1 VKYMVFGWG
10 KKKLEENEINVIPK
24 EKHILLSDVSD
35 ILEEISSVRTKTI
48 MAEVKTFRNKIDSN
62 RKTLLKITKELAG
75 DTLNTEEIDHHLRR
89 LVDRG
94 KSDVLTII
102 KKECTKNLIEI
113 NSFDDVKAFSETV
126 TKMLKRVGDSL
137 GRHSNVIHIFAK
149 KYAKRLKDDLR
160 VMQSDNKE
168 ISVLVTNHIDLE
180 NKIEKITESIIEY
193 EQFQES
199 LVVLHD
205 RKESTKKN
213 IQKLIEMNKNII
225 DEIETLKNS
234 KEYTAYLKIKEEI
247 NSFLSVRLE
256 IKNQIDSQFANISR
270 PMNKYI
276 YISSLDKLQKK
287 LLENLINN
295 PIDVLTDENK
305 DGIIQILEAVIKNV
319 KSESISVKNIEKSLN
334 QLNQTIS
341 LVDEFIDKIN
351 KCSQSKIDAENRL
364 SVFNYANLEKKE
376 LDLSKNKNNT
386 SDIESKLESFD
397 LETDSITESMS
408 ESIKLIESTLNQIS
422 AVHYVIALE

>member
-1 VKYMVFGWG
+1 MVFGWG
-10 KKKLEENEINVIPK
+10 KKKLDENEINVVPK
-24 EKHILLSDVSD
+24 EKHILLSDISN

-62 RKTLLKITKELAG
+62 RKTLLRITKELDG

-94 KSDVLTII
+94 KSDVLSII

-137 GRHSNVIHIFAK
+137 GRQSNVIHIFAK

-180 NKIEKITESIIEY
+180 NEVEKITENIIEY

-199 LVVLHD
+199 LVALD
-205 RKESTKKN
+205 GRKDNAEKN
-213 IQKLIEMNKNII
+213 IQNLIEMKNNII

-247 NSFLSVRLE
+247 NSFLSVKLE

-276 YISSLDKLQKK
+276 YISALDKLQKK

-305 DGIIQILEAVIKNV
+305 DEIIQILEAVIKNV

-351 KCSQSKIDAENRL
+351 KCGQSKIDAENRL

-386 SDIESKLESFD
+386 SDTESELESFD

-408 ESIKLIESTLNQIS
+408 KSIKLIESTLNQIS
-422 AVHYVIALE
+422 AVHYVIELE

>member
-1 VKYMVFGWG
+1 MVFGWG
-10 KKKLEENEINVIPK
+10 KKKLDENEINVVPK
-24 EKHILLSDVSD
+24 EKHILLSDISN

-62 RKTLLKITKELAG
+62 RKTLLKITKELDG

-94 KSDVLTII
+94 KSDVLSII

-180 NKIEKITESIIEY
+180 NKVEKITESIIEY
-193 EQFQES
+193 EQFQKS
-199 LVVLHD
+199 LSTLYV
-205 RKESTKKN
+205 RKDNAEKN

-351 KCSQSKIDAENRL
+351 NCSQSKIDAENRL
-364 SVFNYANLEKKE
+364 SVFNYGDLEKKE

-386 SDIESKLESFD
+386 SDTESELESFD

-408 ESIKLIESTLNQIS
+408 ESIKLIELTLNQIS

>member
-1 VKYMVFGWG
+1 MVFGWG
-10 KKKLEENEINVIPK
+10 KKKLDENEINVVPK
-24 EKHILLSDVSD
+24 EKHILLSDVSN

-62 RKTLLKITKELAG
+62 RKTLLKITKELDG
-75 DTLNTEEIDHHLRR
+75 DTLNTEAIDHHLRR

-94 KSDVLTII
+94 KSDVLSII

-137 GRHSNVIHIFAK
+137 GRQSNVIHIFAK

-168 ISVLVTNHIDLE
+168 ISALVTNHIDLE
-180 NKIEKITESIIEY
+180 NEVEKITENIIEY

-199 LVVLHD
+199 LVALD
-205 RKESTKKN
+205 GSKDNAEKN
-213 IQKLIEMNKNII
+213 IQNLIEMKNNII

-247 NSFLSVRLE
+247 NSFLSVKLE

-276 YISSLDKLQKK
+276 YISALDKLQKK

-305 DGIIQILEAVIKNV
+305 DEIIQILEAVIKNV

-351 KCSQSKIDAENRL
+351 KCGQSKIDAENRL

-386 SDIESKLESFD
+386 SDTESELESFD

-422 AVHYVIALE
+422 AVHYVIELE

>member
-1 VKYMVFGWG
+1 MVFGWG
-10 KKKLEENEINVIPK
+10 KKKLEENEINVISK

-62 RKTLLKITKELAG
+62 RKTLLKITKELDG

-94 KSDVLTII
+94 KSDVLSII
-102 KKECTKNLIEI
+102 KKECIKNLIEI

-137 GRHSNVIHIFAK
+137 GRQSNVIHIFAK

-180 NKIEKITESIIEY
+180 NKVEKITENIIEY

-199 LVVLHD
+199 LVALDV
-205 RKESTKKN
+205 RKDNAEKN
-213 IQKLIEMNKNII
+213 IQKLTEMNKNII

-247 NSFLSVRLE
+247 NSFPSVRLE

-276 YISSLDKLQKK
+276 YISSLDKPQKK

-305 DGIIQILEAVIKNV
+305 DEIIQILEAVIKNV

-341 LVDEFIDKIN
+341 LVGTFIDKIN

-364 SVFNYANLEKKE
+364 SIFNYANLEKLE
-376 LDLSKNKNNT
+376 LDLSKSKNNKNDT
-386 SDIESKLESFD
+386 ESELESIE
-397 LETDSITESMS
+397 LERDSITESMS
-408 ESIKLIESTLNQIS
+408 KSIKLIELTLNQIS
-422 AVHYVIALE
+422 AIHYVIELE

>member
-1 VKYMVFGWG
+1 MVFGWG
-10 KKKLEENEINVIPK
+10 KKKLDENEINVVPK
-24 EKHILLSDVSD
+24 EKHILLSDVSN

-94 KSDVLTII
+94 KSDVLSII

-168 ISVLVTNHIDLE
+168 ITVLVTNHIDLE
-180 NKIEKITESIIEY
+180 NEVEKITENIIEY

-199 LVVLHD
+199 LVALD
-205 RKESTKKN
+205 GRKDNAEKN
-213 IQKLIEMNKNII
+213 IQNLREMKNNII

-247 NSFLSVRLE
+247 NSFLSVKLE

-276 YISSLDKLQKK
+276 YISALDKLQKK

-295 PIDVLTDENK
+295 PIGVLTDENK
-305 DGIIQILEAVIKNV
+305 DEIIQILEAVIKNV

-351 KCSQSKIDAENRL
+351 KCGQSKIDAENRL
-364 SVFNYANLEKKE
+364 SVFNYANLEKLE
-376 LDLSKNKNNT
+376 LDLSKNKNNKN
-386 SDIESKLESFD
+386 DAESELESLD
-397 LETDSITESMS
+397 LERDSITESMS
-408 ESIKLIESTLNQIS
+408 ESIKSIQSTLNHIS
-422 AVHYVIALE
+422 AVHYNIELE

>member
-1 VKYMVFGWG
+1 MVFGWG
-10 KKKLEENEINVIPK
+10 KKKLDENEINVVPK

-35 ILEEISSVRTKTI
+35 ILEEIHSVRTRTI
-48 MAEVKTFRNKIDSN
+48 MAEVKTFRNKINSN
-62 RKTLLKITKELAG
+62 CETLLKITKELDA

-94 KSDVLTII
+94 KSDVLSII

-113 NSFDDVKAFSETV
+113 NSFDDVKALSETV

-137 GRHSNVIHIFAK
+137 GRQSNVIHIFAK

-168 ISVLVTNHIDLE
+168 ITDLVSNHIDLE
-180 NKIEKITESIIEY
+180 NEIEKITEGIIEY
-193 EQFQES
+193 HQYDES
-199 LVVLHD
+199 LVTLD
-205 RKESTKKN
+205 NRKENAKKN
-213 IQKLIEMNKNII
+213 VQKSVETNKNII
-225 DEIETLKNS
+225 DEIEKLKTS
-234 KEYTAYLKIKEEI
+234 EEYKAYLKIKEEI
-247 NSFLSVRLE
+247 NSFDSVRFE

-276 YISSLDKLQKK
+276 YISSLDKPQKK

-295 PIDVLTDENK
+295 PIEVLTDENK
-305 DGIIQILEAVIKNV
+305 DDIIQILNAVVKNV

-341 LVDEFIDKIN
+341 LIDEFIDKIN
-351 KCSQSKIDAENRL
+351 KCSQSKIDAEDKL
-364 SVFNYANLEKKE
+364 SIFNYADLEKME
-376 LDLSKNKNNT
+376 LDLNKNQNNK
-386 SDIESKLESFD
+386 SDTESELESLDLESK
-397 LETDSITESMS
+397 SITVSMS
-408 ESIKLIESTLNQIS
+408 ESIKSIQYSLNQIS
-422 AVHYVIALE
+422 AVNYIIELE

>member
-1 VKYMVFGWG
+1 MVFGWG
-10 KKKLEENEINVIPK
+10 KKKLEENEINVISK

-62 RKTLLKITKELAG
+62 RKTLLKITKELDA
-75 DTLNTEEIDHHLRR
+75 DPLNTEEIDHHLRR

-94 KSDVLTII
+94 KSDVLSII

-113 NSFDDVKAFSETV
+113 NSFDDVKVLSETV

-137 GRHSNVIHIFAK
+137 GRHTNVIHIFAK

-180 NKIEKITESIIEY
+180 NKVEKVTENIIEY

-205 RKESTKKN
+205 RKENTQKN

-276 YISSLDKLQKK
+276 YISSLDKSQKK

-364 SVFNYANLEKKE
+364 SIFNYANLEKLE
-376 LDLSKNKNNT
+376 LDLSKSKNNKNDT
-386 SDIESKLESFD
+386 ESELESID
-397 LETDSITESMS
+397 LETDSIAESMS
-408 ESIKLIESTLNQIS
+408 ESIKSIQSTLNQIS
-422 AVHYVIALE
+422 AIHYVIALE

>member
-1 VKYMVFGWG
+1 MVFGWG
-10 KKKLEENEINVIPK
+10 KKKLDENEINVRPK
-24 EKHILLSDVSD
+24 EKHIQLSDVSN

-62 RKTLLKITKELAG
+62 RKTLLKITKELDG
-75 DTLNTEEIDHHLRR
+75 DTLKTEEIDHHLRR

-94 KSDVLTII
+94 KSDVLSII

-137 GRHSNVIHIFAK
+137 GRQSNVIHIFAK

-199 LVVLHD
+199 LVILHN
-205 RKESTKKN
+205 RKENTKKN

-247 NSFLSVRLE
+247 NSFLSVKLE

-276 YISSLDKLQKK
+276 YISALDKLQKK

-305 DGIIQILEAVIKNV
+305 DEIIQILEAVIKNV

-341 LVDEFIDKIN
+341 LVSIFIDKIN

-364 SVFNYANLEKKE
+364 SIFNYANLEKLE
-376 LDLSKNKNNT
+376 LDLSKNKNNKNDT
-386 SDIESKLESFD
+386 ESELESID
-397 LETDSITESMS
+397 LERDSIAESMS
-408 ESIKLIESTLNQIS
+408 ESIKSIQSTLNQIS

>member
-1 VKYMVFGWG
+1 MVFGWG
-10 KKKLEENEINVIPK
+10 KKKLEENEINVISK

-62 RKTLLKITKELAG
+62 RKTLLKITKELDA
-75 DTLNTEEIDHHLRR
+75 DPLNTEEIDHHLRR

-94 KSDVLTII
+94 KSDVLSII

-113 NSFDDVKAFSETV
+113 NSFDDVKVFSETV

-137 GRHSNVIHIFAK
+137 GRHTNVIHIFAK

-180 NKIEKITESIIEY
+180 NKVEKVTENIIEY

-205 RKESTKKN
+205 RKENTQKN

-247 NSFLSVRLE
+247 NSFHSIRLE

-364 SVFNYANLEKKE
+364 SIFNYANLEKLE
-376 LDLSKNKNNT
+376 LDLSKSKNNKNDT
-386 SDIESKLESFD
+386 ESELESFD
-397 LETDSITESMS
+397 LETDSIAESMS
-408 ESIKLIESTLNQIS
+408 ESIKSIQSTLNHIS
-422 AVHYVIALE
+422 AIHYVIALE

>member
-1 VKYMVFGWG
+1 MVFGWG
-10 KKKLEENEINVIPK
+10 KKKLDENEINVVPK
-24 EKHILLSDVSD
+24 EKHILLSDISN

-62 RKTLLKITKELAG
+62 RKTLLKITKELDG

-94 KSDVLTII
+94 KSDVLSII

-180 NKIEKITESIIEY
+180 NKIEKITESVIEY

-199 LVVLHD
+199 LSTLDV
-205 RKESTKKN
+205 RKDNAEKN
-213 IQKLIEMNKNII
+213 IQKFIEMNKNII

-276 YISSLDKLQKK
+276 YISSLDKSQKK

-351 KCSQSKIDAENRL
+351 NCSQSKIDAENRL
-364 SVFNYANLEKKE
+364 SVFNYVNLEKKE

-386 SDIESKLESFD
+386 SETESELESF
-397 LETDSITESMS
+397 EFETGSITDSMS
-408 ESIKLIESTLNQIS
+408 KSIKSIESILNQIS

>member
-1 VKYMVFGWG
+1 MVFGWG

-62 RKTLLKITKELAG
+62 RKTLLKITKELDG

-94 KSDVLTII
+94 KSDVLSII
-102 KKECTKNLIEI
+102 KKECIKNLIEI

-137 GRHSNVIHIFAK
+137 GRQSNVIHIFAK

-180 NKIEKITESIIEY
+180 NKVEKITENIIEY

-199 LVVLHD
+199 LVALDV
-205 RKESTKKN
+205 RKDNAEKN
-213 IQKLIEMNKNII
+213 IQKLTEMNKNII

-247 NSFLSVRLE
+247 NSFPSVRLE

-276 YISSLDKLQKK
+276 YISSLDKPQKK

-305 DGIIQILEAVIKNV
+305 DEIIQILEAVIKNV

-341 LVDEFIDKIN
+341 LVGTFIDKIN

-364 SVFNYANLEKKE
+364 SIFNYANLEKLE
-376 LDLSKNKNNT
+376 LDLSKSKNNKNDT
-386 SDIESKLESFD
+386 ESELESIE
-397 LETDSITESMS
+397 LERDSITESMS
-408 ESIKLIESTLNQIS
+408 ESIKLIELTLNQIS
-422 AVHYVIALE
+422 AIHYVIELE

>member
-1 VKYMVFGWG
+1 MVFGWG

-62 RKTLLKITKELAG
+62 RKTLLKITKELDG

-94 KSDVLTII
+94 KSDVLSII
-102 KKECTKNLIEI
+102 KKECIKNLIEI

-137 GRHSNVIHIFAK
+137 GRQSNVIHIFAK

-180 NKIEKITESIIEY
+180 NKVEKITENIIEY

-199 LVVLHD
+199 LVALDV
-205 RKESTKKN
+205 RKDNAEKN
-213 IQKLIEMNKNII
+213 IQKLTEMNKNII

-247 NSFLSVRLE
+247 NSFPSVRLE

-276 YISSLDKLQKK
+276 YISALDKLQKK

-305 DGIIQILEAVIKNV
+305 DEIIQILEAVIKNV

-341 LVDEFIDKIN
+341 LVGTFIDKIN

-364 SVFNYANLEKKE
+364 SIFNYANLEKLE
-376 LDLSKNKNNT
+376 LDLSKSKNNKNDT
-386 SDIESKLESFD
+386 ESELESIE
-397 LETDSITESMS
+397 LERDSITESMS
-408 ESIKLIESTLNQIS
+408 ESIKSIQSTLNQIS
-422 AVHYVIALE
+422 AIHYVIELE

>member
-1 VKYMVFGWG
+1 MVFGWG
-10 KKKLEENEINVIPK
+10 KKKLDENEINVVPK
-24 EKHILLSDVSD
+24 EKHIILSDVSN

-62 RKTLLKITKELAG
+62 RKTLLKITKELDG
-75 DTLNTEEIDHHLRR
+75 DTLNTEAIDHHLRR

-94 KSDVLTII
+94 KSDVLSII

-180 NKIEKITESIIEY
+180 NEVEKITENIIEY

-199 LVVLHD
+199 LVALD
-205 RKESTKKN
+205 GRKDNAEKN
-213 IQKLIEMNKNII
+213 IQNLIEMKNNII

-247 NSFLSVRLE
+247 NSFLSVKLE

-276 YISSLDKLQKK
+276 YISALDKLQKK

-305 DGIIQILEAVIKNV
+305 DEIIQILEAVIKNV

-351 KCSQSKIDAENRL
+351 KCGQSKIDAENRL

-386 SDIESKLESFD
+386 SDTESELESFD

-422 AVHYVIALE
+422 AVHYVIELE

>member
-1 VKYMVFGWG
+1 MVFGWG

-62 RKTLLKITKELAG
+62 RKTLLKITKELDG

-94 KSDVLTII
+94 KSDVLSII

-180 NKIEKITESIIEY
+180 NKVEKITENIIEY

-199 LVVLHD
+199 LVALDV
-205 RKESTKKN
+205 RKDNAEKN
-213 IQKLIEMNKNII
+213 IQKLTEMNKNII

-247 NSFLSVRLE
+247 NSFPSVRLE

-276 YISSLDKLQKK
+276 YISALDKFQKK

-305 DGIIQILEAVIKNV
+305 DEIIQILEAVIKNV

-351 KCSQSKIDAENRL
+351 KCGQSKIDAENRL

-386 SDIESKLESFD
+386 SDIESELESFD
-397 LETDSITESMS
+397 LERDSIDESMS
-408 ESIKLIESTLNQIS
+408 ESIKSIQSTLNHIS
-422 AVHYVIALE
+422 AVHYNIELE

>member
-1 VKYMVFGWG
+1 MVFGWG
-10 KKKLEENEINVIPK
+10 KKKLDENEINVVPK
-24 EKHILLSDVSD
+24 EKHILLSDISN

-62 RKTLLKITKELAG
+62 RKTLLKITKELDG

-94 KSDVLTII
+94 KSDVLSII

-168 ISVLVTNHIDLE
+168 ISALVTNHIDLE
-180 NKIEKITESIIEY
+180 NEIEKITENIIEY

-199 LVVLHD
+199 LVALD
-205 RKESTKKN
+205 GRKDNAEKN
-213 IQKLIEMNKNII
+213 IQNLIEMKNNII

-351 KCSQSKIDAENRL
+351 KCGQSKIDAENRL

-386 SDIESKLESFD
+386 SETESELESF
-397 LETDSITESMS
+397 EFETGSITDSMS
-408 ESIKLIESTLNQIS
+408 KSIKSIESILNQIS

>member
-1 VKYMVFGWG
+1 MVFGWG
-10 KKKLEENEINVIPK
+10 KKKLDENEINVVPK
-24 EKHILLSDVSD
+24 EKHIILSDVSN

-62 RKTLLKITKELAG
+62 RKTLLKITKELDG

-94 KSDVLTII
+94 KSDVLSII
-102 KKECTKNLIEI
+102 KKECIKNLIEI

-137 GRHSNVIHIFAK
+137 GRQSNVIHIFAK

-180 NKIEKITESIIEY
+180 NEVEKITENIIEY

-199 LVVLHD
+199 LVALD
-205 RKESTKKN
+205 GRKDNAEKN
-213 IQKLIEMNKNII
+213 IQNLIEMKNNII

-247 NSFLSVRLE
+247 NSFLSVKLE

-276 YISSLDKLQKK
+276 YISALDKLQKK

-305 DGIIQILEAVIKNV
+305 DEIIQILEAVIKNV

-351 KCSQSKIDAENRL
+351 KCGQSKIDAENRL
-364 SVFNYANLEKKE
+364 SVFNYTNLEKKE

-386 SDIESKLESFD
+386 SDTESELESFD

-422 AVHYVIALE
+422 AVHYVIELE

>member
-1 VKYMVFGWG
+1 MVFGWG

-24 EKHILLSDVSD
+24 EKHILLSDVSN

-62 RKTLLKITKELAG
+62 RKTLLKITKELDG

-94 KSDVLTII
+94 KSDVLSII
-102 KKECTKNLIEI
+102 KKECIKNLMEI

-137 GRHSNVIHIFAK
+137 GRQSNVIHIFAK

-180 NKIEKITESIIEY
+180 NKVEKITENIIEY

-199 LVVLHD
+199 LVALD
-205 RKESTKKN
+205 GRKDNAEKN
-213 IQKLIEMNKNII
+213 IQNLIEMKNNII

-247 NSFLSVRLE
+247 NSFPSVRLE

-276 YISSLDKLQKK
+276 YISALDKLQKK

-305 DGIIQILEAVIKNV
+305 DEIIQILEAVIKNV

-364 SVFNYANLEKKE
+364 SVFNYANLEKLE
-376 LDLSKNKNNT
+376 LDLSKSKNNKNDT
-386 SDIESKLESFD
+386 ESELESIE
-397 LETDSITESMS
+397 LERDSITESMS
-408 ESIKLIESTLNQIS
+408 KSIKLIELTLNQIS
-422 AVHYVIALE
+422 AIHYVIELE

>member
-1 VKYMVFGWG
+1 MVFGWG

-35 ILEEISSVRTKTI
+35 ILEGISSVRTKTI

-94 KSDVLTII
+94 KSDVLSII

-247 NSFLSVRLE
+247 NSFHSIRLE

-351 KCSQSKIDAENRL
+351 KCGQSKIDAENRL

-386 SDIESKLESFD
+386 SDTESELESFD

-408 ESIKLIESTLNQIS
+408 KSIKLIESTLNQIS
-422 AVHYVIALE
+422 AVHYVIELE

>member
-1 VKYMVFGWG
+1 MVFGWG
-10 KKKLEENEINVIPK
+10 KKKLDENEINVGPK
-24 EKHILLSDVSD
+24 EKHIQLSDVSN

-94 KSDVLTII
+94 KSDVLSII

-168 ISVLVTNHIDLE
+168 ISALVTNHIDLE
-180 NKIEKITESIIEY
+180 NEVEKITENIIEY

-199 LVVLHD
+199 LVALD
-205 RKESTKKN
+205 GRKDNAEKN
-213 IQKLIEMNKNII
+213 IQNLIEMKNNII

-247 NSFLSVRLE
+247 NSFLSVKLE

-276 YISSLDKLQKK
+276 YISALDKLQKK

-305 DGIIQILEAVIKNV
+305 DEIIQILEAVIKNV

-351 KCSQSKIDAENRL
+351 KCGQSKIDAENRL
-364 SVFNYANLEKKE
+364 SVFNYTNLEKKE

-386 SDIESKLESFD
+386 SDTESELESFD

-408 ESIKLIESTLNQIS
+408 KSIKLIESTLNQIS
-422 AVHYVIALE
+422 AVHYVIELE

>member
-1 VKYMVFGWG
+1 MVFGWG
-10 KKKLEENEINVIPK
+10 KKKLDENEINVVPK
-24 EKHILLSDVSD
+24 EKHILLSDISN
-35 ILEEISSVRTKTI
+35 ILEEISSVRAKTI

-62 RKTLLKITKELAG
+62 RKTLLKITKELDG

-94 KSDVLTII
+94 KSDVLSII

-180 NKIEKITESIIEY
+180 NKVEKITESIIEY
-193 EQFQES
+193 EQFQKS
-199 LVVLHD
+199 LSTLYV
-205 RKESTKKN
+205 RKDNAEKN

-287 LLENLINN
+287 LLEDLINN

-351 KCSQSKIDAENRL
+351 NCSQSKIDAENRL
-364 SVFNYANLEKKE
+364 SVFNYGDLEKKE
-376 LDLSKNKNNT
+376 LNLSKNKNNT
-386 SDIESKLESFD
+386 SDAESELESFD

-408 ESIKLIESTLNQIS
+408 ESIKLIELTLNQIS

>member
-1 VKYMVFGWG
+1 MVFGWG
-10 KKKLEENEINVIPK
+10 KKKLDENEINVVPK
-24 EKHILLSDVSD
+24 EKHILLSDISN

-62 RKTLLKITKELAG
+62 RKTLLKITKELDG

-94 KSDVLTII
+94 KSDVLSII

-180 NKIEKITESIIEY
+180 NKIEKITESVIEY

-199 LVVLHD
+199 LSTLDV
-205 RKESTKKN
+205 RKDNAEKN

-276 YISSLDKLQKK
+276 YISSLDKSQKK

-295 PIDVLTDENK
+295 PIDVLTYENK

-351 KCSQSKIDAENRL
+351 NCSQSKIDAENRL

-386 SDIESKLESFD
+386 SETESELESF
-397 LETDSITESMS
+397 EFETGSITDSMS
-408 ESIKLIESTLNQIS
+408 KSIKSIESILNQIS

>member
-1 VKYMVFGWG
+1 MVFGWG

-35 ILEEISSVRTKTI
+35 ILEGISSVRTKTI

-102 KKECTKNLIEI
+102 KKECTKNLMEI

-247 NSFLSVRLE
+247 NSFHSIRLE

-270 PMNKYI
+270 PMNKYV

-305 DGIIQILEAVIKNV
+305 DGIIQILVAVIKNV

-341 LVDEFIDKIN
+341 SVDEFIDKIN
-351 KCSQSKIDAENRL
+351 KCSQSKIDAKNRL

-386 SDIESKLESFD
+386 SDTESELESFD
-397 LETDSITESMS
+397 LEVDSITESMS

-422 AVHYVIALE
+422 AIHYVIELE

>member
-1 VKYMVFGWG
+1 MVFGWG
-10 KKKLEENEINVIPK
+10 KKKLDENEINVVPK
-24 EKHILLSDVSD
+24 EKHILLSDISN

-62 RKTLLKITKELAG
+62 RKTLLKITKELDR

-180 NKIEKITESIIEY
+180 NKVEKITENIIEY

-205 RKESTKKN
+205 RKENTQKN

-256 IKNQIDSQFANISR
+256 IKNKIDSQFANISR

-305 DGIIQILEAVIKNV
+305 DGIIQILGAVIKNV

-364 SVFNYANLEKKE
+364 SVFNYANLEKLE
-376 LDLSKNKNNT
+376 LDLSKSKNNKNDT
-386 SDIESKLESFD
+386 ESELESID
-397 LETDSITESMS
+397 LETDSIAESMS
-408 ESIKLIESTLNQIS
+408 ESIKSIQSTLNHIS
-422 AVHYVIALE
+422 AIHYVIELE

>member
-1 VKYMVFGWG
+1 MVFGWG
-10 KKKLEENEINVIPK
+10 KKKLDENEINVGPK
-24 EKHILLSDVSD
+24 EKHIQLSDVSN

-62 RKTLLKITKELAG
+62 RKTLLRITKELDG

-94 KSDVLTII
+94 KSDVLSII

-168 ISVLVTNHIDLE
+168 ISALVTNHIDLE
-180 NKIEKITESIIEY
+180 NEVEKITENIIEY

-199 LVVLHD
+199 LVALD
-205 RKESTKKN
+205 GRKDNAEKN
-213 IQKLIEMNKNII
+213 IQNLIEMKNNII

-247 NSFLSVRLE
+247 NSFLSVKLE

-276 YISSLDKLQKK
+276 YISALDKLQKK

-305 DGIIQILEAVIKNV
+305 DEIIQILEAVIKNV

-351 KCSQSKIDAENRL
+351 KCGQSKIDAENRL

-386 SDIESKLESFD
+386 SDTESELESFD

-422 AVHYVIALE
+422 AVHYVIELE

>member
-1 VKYMVFGWG
+1 MVFGWG
-10 KKKLEENEINVIPK
+10 KKKLDENEINIVHK

-62 RKTLLKITKELAG
+62 RKTLLKITKELDG

-94 KSDVLTII
+94 KSDVLSII

-137 GRHSNVIHIFAK
+137 GRQSNVIHIFAK

-168 ISVLVTNHIDLE
+168 ISALVTNHIDLE
-180 NKIEKITESIIEY
+180 NEVEKITENIIEY
-193 EQFQES
+193 EHLQES
-199 LVVLHD
+199 LVVLD
-205 RKESTKKN
+205 GRKDNAEKN
-213 IQKLIEMNKNII
+213 IQNLIEMKNNII
-225 DEIETLKNS
+225 DEIEILKNS

-247 NSFLSVRLE
+247 NSLLSEKLE

-276 YISSLDKLQKK
+276 YISSLDKPQKK

-305 DGIIQILEAVIKNV
+305 DEIIQILEAVIKNV

-351 KCSQSKIDAENRL
+351 KCGQSKIDAENRL

-386 SDIESKLESFD
+386 SDTESELESFD

-422 AVHYVIALE
+422 AVHYVIELE

>member
-1 VKYMVFGWG
+1 MVFGWG

-62 RKTLLKITKELAG
+62 RKTLLKITKELDG

-94 KSDVLTII
+94 KSDVLSII

-113 NSFDDVKAFSETV
+113 NSFDDVKVFSETV

-137 GRHSNVIHIFAK
+137 GRHTNVIHIFAK

-180 NKIEKITESIIEY
+180 NKVEKITENIIEY

-205 RKESTKKN
+205 RKENTQKN

-276 YISSLDKLQKK
+276 YISSLDKSQKK

-364 SVFNYANLEKKE
+364 SIFNYANLEKLE
-376 LDLSKNKNNT
+376 LDLSKSKNNKNDT
-386 SDIESKLESFD
+386 ESELESID
-397 LETDSITESMS
+397 LETDSIAESMS
-408 ESIKLIESTLNQIS
+408 ESIKLIESILNQIS
-422 AVHYVIALE
+422 AIHYVIALE

>member
-1 VKYMVFGWG
+1 MVFGWG
-10 KKKLEENEINVIPK
+10 KKKLDENEINVVPK
-24 EKHILLSDVSD
+24 EKHILLSDISN

-62 RKTLLKITKELAG
+62 RKTLLKITKELDG

-94 KSDVLTII
+94 KSDVLSII

-180 NKIEKITESIIEY
+180 NKIEKITESVIEY

-199 LVVLHD
+199 LSTLDV
-205 RKESTKKN
+205 RKDNAEKN

-351 KCSQSKIDAENRL
+351 NCSQSKIDAENRL

-386 SDIESKLESFD
+386 SDTESELESFD
-397 LETDSITESMS
+397 LEADSITDSMS
-408 ESIKLIESTLNQIS
+408 KSIKLIELTLNQIS

>member
-1 VKYMVFGWG
+1 MVFGWG
-10 KKKLEENEINVIPK
+10 KKKLDENEINVVPK
-24 EKHILLSDVSD
+24 EKHILLSDISN

-62 RKTLLKITKELAG
+62 RKTLLKITKELDR

-180 NKIEKITESIIEY
+180 NKVKKITENIIEY

-199 LVVLHD
+199 LVILHN
-205 RKESTKKN
+205 RKENTKKN

-247 NSFLSVRLE
+247 NSFHSIRLE

-305 DGIIQILEAVIKNV
+305 DGIIQILEAVVKNV

-334 QLNQTIS
+334 QLSQTIS

-351 KCSQSKIDAENRL
+351 KCGQSKIDAENRL

-376 LDLSKNKNNT
+376 LDLTKNKNNT
-386 SDIESKLESFD
+386 SDMESELKSFD
-397 LETDSITESMS
+397 LETDSTTESMS
-408 ESIKLIESTLNQIS
+408 ESIKLIELTLNQIS
-422 AVHYVIALE
+422 AIHYVIALE

>member
-1 VKYMVFGWG
+1 MVFGWG

-35 ILEEISSVRTKTI
+35 ILEGISSVRTKTI

-62 RKTLLKITKELAG
+62 RKTLLKITKELDG

-94 KSDVLTII
+94 KSDVLSII
-102 KKECTKNLIEI
+102 KKECIKNLIEI
-113 NSFDDVKAFSETV
+113 NSFDDVKAFSEIV

-137 GRHSNVIHIFAK
+137 GRQSNVIHIFAK

-180 NKIEKITESIIEY
+180 NKVEKITENIIEY

-205 RKESTKKN
+205 RKENTQKN
-213 IQKLIEMNKNII
+213 IQKLTEMNKNII

-247 NSFLSVRLE
+247 NSFPSVRLE

-276 YISSLDKLQKK
+276 YISSLDKPQKK

-305 DGIIQILEAVIKNV
+305 DEIIQILEAVIKNV

-341 LVDEFIDKIN
+341 LVGTFIDKIN

-364 SVFNYANLEKKE
+364 SIFNYANLEKLE
-376 LDLSKNKNNT
+376 LDLSKSKNNKNDT
-386 SDIESKLESFD
+386 ESELESIE
-397 LETDSITESMS
+397 LERDSITESMS
-408 ESIKLIESTLNQIS
+408 ESIKLIESALNQIS
-422 AVHYVIALE
+422 AIHYVIELE

>member
-1 VKYMVFGWG
+1 MVFGWG
-10 KKKLEENEINVIPK
+10 KKKLDENEINVVPK
-24 EKHILLSDVSD
+24 EKHILLSDISN

-62 RKTLLKITKELAG
+62 RKTLLKITKELDG

-94 KSDVLTII
+94 KSDVLSII

-180 NKIEKITESIIEY
+180 NKVEKITESIIEY
-193 EQFQES
+193 EQFQKS
-199 LVVLHD
+199 LSTLYV
-205 RKESTKKN
+205 RKDNAEKN

-351 KCSQSKIDAENRL
+351 NCSQSKIDAENRL
-364 SVFNYANLEKKE
+364 SVFNYGDLEKKE
-376 LDLSKNKNNT
+376 LDLSKNKNNM
-386 SDIESKLESFD
+386 SNMKSELESFD

-408 ESIKLIESTLNQIS
+408 ESIKLIELTLNQIS

>member
-1 VKYMVFGWG
+1 MVFGWG
-10 KKKLEENEINVIPK
+10 KKKLDENEINVVPK
-24 EKHILLSDVSD
+24 EKHIILSDVSN

-62 RKTLLKITKELAG
+62 RKTLLKITKELDG
-75 DTLNTEEIDHHLRR
+75 DTLNTEAIDHHLRR

-94 KSDVLTII
+94 KSDVLSII

-180 NKIEKITESIIEY
+180 NEVEKITENIIEY

-199 LVVLHD
+199 LVALD
-205 RKESTKKN
+205 GRKDNAEKN
-213 IQKLIEMNKNII
+213 IQNLIEMKNNII

-247 NSFLSVRLE
+247 NSFLSVKLE

-276 YISSLDKLQKK
+276 YISALDKLQKK

-305 DGIIQILEAVIKNV
+305 DEIIQILEAVIKNV

-351 KCSQSKIDAENRL
+351 KCGQSKIDAENRL

-386 SDIESKLESFD
+386 SDIESELESFD
-397 LETDSITESMS
+397 LERDSIDESMS
-408 ESIKLIESTLNQIS
+408 ESIKSIQSTLNHIS
-422 AVHYVIALE
+422 AVHYNIELE

>member
-1 VKYMVFGWG
+1 MVFGWG
-10 KKKLEENEINVIPK
+10 KKKLDENEINVVPK
-24 EKHILLSDVSD
+24 EKHILLSDVSN

-62 RKTLLKITKELAG
+62 RKTLLKITKELDG
-75 DTLNTEEIDHHLRR
+75 DTLNTEAIDHHLRR

-94 KSDVLTII
+94 KSDVLSII

-137 GRHSNVIHIFAK
+137 GRQSNVIHIFAK

-180 NKIEKITESIIEY
+180 NKVEKITENIIEY

-199 LVVLHD
+199 LVALDV
-205 RKESTKKN
+205 RKDNAEKN
-213 IQKLIEMNKNII
+213 IQKLTEMNKNII

-247 NSFLSVRLE
+247 NSFPSVRLE

-276 YISSLDKLQKK
+276 YISSLDKPQKK

-305 DGIIQILEAVIKNV
+305 DEIIQILEAVIKNV

-386 SDIESKLESFD
+386 SDTESELESFD

-422 AVHYVIALE
+422 AVHYVIELE

>member
-1 VKYMVFGWG
+1 MVFGWG
-10 KKKLEENEINVIPK
+10 KKKLEENEINVISK

-62 RKTLLKITKELAG
+62 RKTLLKITKELDA
-75 DTLNTEEIDHHLRR
+75 DPLNTEEIDHHLRR

-113 NSFDDVKAFSETV
+113 NSFDDVKVFNETV

-180 NKIEKITESIIEY
+180 NKVEKITENIIEY

-205 RKESTKKN
+205 RKENTQKN

-364 SVFNYANLEKKE
+364 SIFNYANLEKLE
-376 LDLSKNKNNT
+376 LDLSKSKNNKNDT
-386 SDIESKLESFD
+386 ESELESFD
-397 LETDSITESMS
+397 LETDSIAESMS
-408 ESIKLIESTLNQIS
+408 ESIKSIQSTLNHIS
-422 AVHYVIALE
+422 AIHYVIALE

>member
-1 VKYMVFGWG
+1 MVFGWG
-10 KKKLEENEINVIPK
+10 KKKLDENEINVVPK
-24 EKHILLSDVSD
+24 EKHILLSDISN

-62 RKTLLKITKELAG
+62 RKTLLKITKELDG

-94 KSDVLTII
+94 KSDVLSII

-180 NKIEKITESIIEY
+180 NKVEKITESIIEY
-193 EQFQES
+193 EQFQKS
-199 LVVLHD
+199 LSTLYV
-205 RKESTKKN
+205 RKDNAEKN

-351 KCSQSKIDAENRL
+351 NCSQSKIDAENRL
-364 SVFNYANLEKKE
+364 SVFNYGDLEKKE
-376 LDLSKNKNNT
+376 LNLSKNKNNT
-386 SDIESKLESFD
+386 SDAESELESFD

-408 ESIKLIESTLNQIS
+408 ESIKLIELTLNQIS

>member
-1 VKYMVFGWG
+1 MVFGWG
-10 KKKLEENEINVIPK
+10 KKKLDENEINVVHK
-24 EKHILLSDVSD
+24 EKHILLSDVSN

-62 RKTLLKITKELAG
+62 RKTLLKITKELDG

-94 KSDVLTII
+94 KSDVLSII

-180 NKIEKITESIIEY
+180 NKVEKITENIIEY

-205 RKESTKKN
+205 RKENTQKN
-213 IQKLIEMNKNII
+213 IQKLTEMNKNII

-247 NSFLSVRLE
+247 NSFPSVRLE

-276 YISSLDKLQKK
+276 YISALDKLQKK

-305 DGIIQILEAVIKNV
+305 DEIIQILEAVIKNV

-351 KCSQSKIDAENRL
+351 KCGQSKIDAENRL

-386 SDIESKLESFD
+386 SDTESELESFD

-422 AVHYVIALE
+422 AVHYVIELE

>member
-1 VKYMVFGWG
+1 MVFGWG
-10 KKKLEENEINVIPK
+10 KKKLDENEINVVHK

-62 RKTLLKITKELAG
+62 RKTLLKITKELDG

-94 KSDVLTII
+94 KSDVLSII
-102 KKECTKNLIEI
+102 KKECIKNLIEI

-137 GRHSNVIHIFAK
+137 GRQSNVIHIFAK

-180 NKIEKITESIIEY
+180 NKVEKITENIIEY

-205 RKESTKKN
+205 RKENTQKN
-213 IQKLIEMNKNII
+213 IQKLTEMNKNII

-276 YISSLDKLQKK
+276 YISSLDKPQKK

-305 DGIIQILEAVIKNV
+305 DEIIQILEAVIKNV

-364 SVFNYANLEKKE
+364 SIFNYANLEKLE
-376 LDLSKNKNNT
+376 LDLSKSKNNKNDT
-386 SDIESKLESFD
+386 ESELESIE
-397 LETDSITESMS
+397 LERDSITESMT
-408 ESIKLIESTLNQIS
+408 ESIKLIESALNQIS
-422 AVHYVIALE
+422 AIHYVIELE

>member
-1 VKYMVFGWG
+1 MVFGWG

-62 RKTLLKITKELAG
+62 RKTLLRITKELDG
-75 DTLNTEEIDHHLRR
+75 DTLKTEEIDHHLRR

-94 KSDVLTII
+94 KSDVLSII

-180 NKIEKITESIIEY
+180 NEVEKITENIIEY

-199 LVVLHD
+199 LVVLD
-205 RKESTKKN
+205 GRKDNAEKN
-213 IQKLIEMNKNII
+213 IQNLIEMKNNII

-247 NSFLSVRLE
+247 NSFLSVKLE

-276 YISSLDKLQKK
+276 YISALDKLQKK

-305 DGIIQILEAVIKNV
+305 DEIIQILEAVIKNV

-351 KCSQSKIDAENRL
+351 KCGQSKIDAENRL
-364 SVFNYANLEKKE
+364 SVFNYTNLEKKE

-386 SDIESKLESFD
+386 SDIESELESFD
-397 LETDSITESMS
+397 LERDSIDESMS
-408 ESIKLIESTLNQIS
+408 ESIKSIQSTLNHIS
-422 AVHYVIALE
+422 AVHYNIELE